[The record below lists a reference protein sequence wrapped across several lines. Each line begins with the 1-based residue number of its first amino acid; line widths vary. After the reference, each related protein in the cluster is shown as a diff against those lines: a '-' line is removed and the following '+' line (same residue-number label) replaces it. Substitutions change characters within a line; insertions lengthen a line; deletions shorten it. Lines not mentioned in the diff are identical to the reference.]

1 MFGRVVTEE
10 DEANESTFDIANDD
24 EKTTITE

>member
-1 MFGRVVTEE
+1 MFGQVVTEE
-10 DEANESTFDIANDD
+10 DEANECTFDIVNDD